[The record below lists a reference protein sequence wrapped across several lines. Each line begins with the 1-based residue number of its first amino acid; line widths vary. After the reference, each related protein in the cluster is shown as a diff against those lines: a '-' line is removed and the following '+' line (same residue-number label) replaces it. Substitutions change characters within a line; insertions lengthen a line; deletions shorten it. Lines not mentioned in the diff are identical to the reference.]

1 MKQNYVYVVYL
12 VEENDLV
19 DVNVF
24 VKYNEARRFVETA
37 KEKGEGKYKV
47 WQRPIEG
54 YEE

>member
-24 VKYNEARRFVETA
+24 VKYHEAKWFVEMA
-37 KEKGEGKYKV
+37 KEKGKGEYKI
-47 WQRPIEG
+47 WQRPIED